1 VDFAEDVPD
10 GLSPTFPSSWTD
22 PEALVRTTVTL
33 AATVT
38 ETPELGSLQE
48 EQALLRAQL
57 KRSRR
62 SLRLQMA
69 LEFGLDALASVVV
82 AGAVLVALDAR
93 LRLGLPTRQL
103 LLGVSLFGLLAAL
116 IVRSIPRVHASRL
129 DDLSLAMTLDQFRP
143 GTGQQVADI
152 LQLPEL
158 LAEERS
164 TASPALVRLAVR
176 RASESLASANWKA
189 HWNRWRTATRVLALL
204 GVLLVPVGFAKL
216 APDAARLSFARWLR
230 GSNERWPQKT
240 YLTVTGLGDGAR
252 LLAPRDEPFAL
263 EVRADLPTSEPSGS
277 GWLVP
282 GRGEPLAIRKKPDPP
297 AIPDSVRL
305 RERTAEG
312 AIHDAVMTSIG
323 PGQFRHEL
331 PPSSTSSTFELVGGD
346 DWLGPIRVERVD
358 RPSLESMKLRVRE
371 PGSSEGN
378 FRTIDDTRQHLIF
391 LPDTELELTLVGTE
405 PIARTRIDINPG
417 APPTLARVD
426 PRTFVARWTL
436 REATTLEIQLT
447 SDQTGLV
454 SKPTFLSIGLLKDRE
469 PRLTLKAQG
478 VGTHITPVAT
488 IPLVLG
494 ATDDLGLASLRL
506 QVERS
511 TQGEGEKAE
520 PVTTKQ
526 TIPIP
531 IASDGGRVVLDYQ
544 TRHDVDLQSNPPP
557 IGAVLRLQAEADDRC
572 ARGPQVGRSGVIH
585 LQVVSAD
592 ELFYEILIR
601 QRAERARFISVLDA
615 VEKLAPNLS
624 GMPSAEDYT
633 KVSRSFHTGTR
644 QLEQIAARISDS
656 LAEMKLNQVGSPK
669 SHRLLQ
675 DGVIDPI
682 LALNSGVAGEFRTT
696 LQALST
702 GGAKTQAEADKAR
715 RLHGE
720 VVARMKMILD
730 QMSQWES
737 FVDVVNQVAEVIK
750 MQQNVLKA
758 TEKARESR
766 NQEVFDDKP

>member
-1 VDFAEDVPD
+1 
-10 GLSPTFPSSWTD
+10 
-22 PEALVRTTVTL
+22 
-33 AATVT
+33 
-38 ETPELGSLQE
+38 
-48 EQALLRAQL
+48 
-57 KRSRR
+57 
-62 SLRLQMA
+62 MA
-69 LEFGLDALASVVV
+69 LETVLDVV
-82 AGAVLVALDAR
+82 AGLVLVGAILAAVDAR

-103 LLGVSLFGLLAAL
+103 VLGITLFGLLVTL
-116 IVRSIPRVHASRL
+116 IVRAIPRIRASRL

-158 LAEERS
+158 LNEERS

-176 RASESLASANWKA
+176 RASDSLAAVDWRS
-189 HWNRWRTATRVLALL
+189 HWNLWRTEKRTLALVVVLAL
-204 GVLLVPVGFAKL
+204 PIIFAKTH
-216 APDAARLSFARWLR
+216 PDVATLSFARWLR
-230 GSNERWPQKT
+230 GSNERWPQST
-240 YLTVTGLGDGAR
+240 YLTVTGLGDQTR
-252 LLAPRDEPFAL
+252 LLAPRDEPFPI
-263 EVRADLPTSEPSGS
+263 EVRADLPTGEPNDS
-277 GWLVP
+277 GWPLP
-282 GRGEPLAIRKKPDPP
+282 GRGEPLTLRQKPERPL
-297 AIPDSVRL
+297 IPEAVRL
-305 RERTAEG
+305 RERPAEG
-312 AIHDAVMTSIG
+312 PARDAVMVSVG
-323 PGQFRHEL
+323 PGRFRHEL
-331 PPSSTSSTFELVGGD
+331 PASSTSSVFDLVGGD

-358 RPSLESMKLRVRE
+358 RPSLETMKLRVRE

-405 PIARTRIDINPG
+405 PIARTRVDINPG
-417 APPTLARVD
+417 APPKLDRVD

-436 REATTLEIQLT
+436 REPTTLEIQLT
-447 SDQTGLV
+447 SEVTGLV
-454 SKPTFLSIGLLKDRE
+454 SKPAFLSVGLLKDRE
-469 PRLTLKAQG
+469 PRLTLKTQG
-478 VGTHITPVAT
+478 VGAHITQVAT

-511 TQGEGEKAE
+511 TQGDGEKAE
-520 PVTTKQ
+520 AVVTKQ

-531 IASDGGRVVLDYQ
+531 LGSDGGRVVLDFQ

-557 IGAVLRLQAEADDRC
+557 LGAILRIQAEADDRC

-585 LQVVSAD
+585 LQIVSAD
-592 ELFYEILIR
+592 DLFYEILIR
-601 QRAERARFISVLDA
+601 QRAERARFVAALDA
-615 VEKLAPNLS
+615 TEKLAPNLS
-624 GMPSAEDYT
+624 GMPAADDYA
-633 KVSRSFHTGTR
+633 KVSRAFHTGTR
-644 QLEQIAARISDS
+644 QLEQIASRISDS

-682 LALNSGVAGEFRTT
+682 LGLNSGVAGEFRSA
-696 LQALST
+696 LQALSS
-702 GGAKTQAEADKAR
+702 GGAKTPADADKAR

-720 VVARMKMILD
+720 VVARMKTILD